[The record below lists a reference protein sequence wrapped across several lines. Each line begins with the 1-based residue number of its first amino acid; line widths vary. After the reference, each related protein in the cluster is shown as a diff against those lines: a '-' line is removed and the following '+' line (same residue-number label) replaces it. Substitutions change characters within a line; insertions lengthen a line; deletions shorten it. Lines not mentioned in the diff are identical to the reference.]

1 MQQSQIF
8 PLLST
13 PIPLPTNAKEAL
25 DAAAH
30 FLNALTL
37 HEGEVFLDGP
47 PAEHEPLRGTRV
59 KVAIPI
65 GALER
70 ILEKIAH
77 AIASEHGIRITTVR
91 VTADQSGENCL
102 HIQARVETKI
112 MGGTVP
118 IFISGFL
125 DAPEGLRLRVRDLA
139 MPSSSGMFANMAAAI
154 IRPRLAY
161 WEGASVSL
169 ESVAGTPVFLDK
181 LNSDNSALEAIY
193 TFL

>member
-1 MQQSQIF
+1 MQQSEIF
-8 PLLST
+8 PLLSNS
-13 PIPLPTNAKEAL
+13 IPPPTNAKEAL
-25 DAAAH
+25 SAASE
-30 FLNALTL
+30 FFNALNL
-37 HEGEVFLDGP
+37 DEGEVSLDDY
-47 PAEHEPLRGTRV
+47 PAEPEPLRGTRI
-59 KVAIPI
+59 KVAIPV
-65 GALER
+65 GALEKL
-70 ILEKIAH
+70 LEKIAN
-77 AIASEHGIRITTVR
+77 AIASEHGIRITKAA

-118 IFISGFL
+118 IFVSGFL

-169 ESVAGTPVFLDK
+169 EAVAGTPIFLNQ
-181 LNSDNSALEAIY
+181 LNSENSILEATY

>member
-1 MQQSQIF
+1 MQQSEIF
-8 PLLST
+8 PLLSNS
-13 PIPLPTNAKEAL
+13 IPTPTNAKEAL
-25 DAAAH
+25 SAASDFFHA
-30 FLNALTL
+30 LNLN
-37 HEGEVFLDGP
+37 EGEVFLDAS
-47 PAEHEPLRGTRV
+47 PAEPEPLRGTRI
-59 KVAIPI
+59 KVTIPI

-70 ILEKIAH
+70 LLEKIAN
-77 AIASEHGIRITTVR
+77 AIASEHGIRITNAT

-118 IFISGFL
+118 IFVSGFL
-125 DAPEGLRLRVRDLA
+125 DTPEGLRLRVRDLA

-169 ESVAGTPVFLDK
+169 ESVAGTPIFLNQLK
-181 LNSDNSALEAIY
+181 SENSVLEAFY